1 MSSHIRTVLDAG
13 SRQVCRM
20 RCQFS
25 LLLIATALS
34 IQGCATA
41 PPRPVVGP
49 DAADPNV
56 RVPTAVYRSAIGS
69 FNSTRPSEPAP
80 WKEREDGNT
89 PQPKKDGP

>member
-1 MSSHIRTVLDAG
+1 MSSHIRPVPDAG
-13 SRQVCRM
+13 FRQTGCT

-34 IQGCATA
+34 IQGCAMA

-56 RVPTAVYRSAIGS
+56 RVPTTVYGSALGD
-69 FNSTRPSEPAP
+69 FRDARLSEPAG
-80 WKEREDGNT
+80 WRERNDGAA